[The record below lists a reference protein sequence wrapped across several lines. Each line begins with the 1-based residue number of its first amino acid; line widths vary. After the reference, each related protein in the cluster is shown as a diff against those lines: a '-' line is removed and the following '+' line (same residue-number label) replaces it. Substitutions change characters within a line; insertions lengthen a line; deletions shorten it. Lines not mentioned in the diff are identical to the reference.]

1 MNKELKN
8 KLVRLVA
15 EASADERYYF
25 RRLMDDENSTQS
37 DSRYAEAKAY
47 LKGINDVLNTL
58 SDLPPEPTIFSK
70 EFDDKLKSK
79 LDELNIEIDF
89 SK

>member
-1 MNKELKN
+1 MNKELKD
-8 KLVRLVA
+8 KLVTLIAVA
-15 EASADERYYF
+15 TSDERYYWG
-25 RRLMDDENSTQS
+25 RIIEGE
-37 DSRYAEAKAY
+37 DSFEGRHAEAKAY
-47 LKGINDVLNTL
+47 LKGIHAVLDTL

>member
-1 MNKELKN
+1 MNKELKD

-58 SDLPPEPTIFSK
+58 SDLPPEPKSNS
-70 EFDDKLKSK
+70 EFDTKLKSK
-79 LDELNIEIDF
+79 LDELNIDIDF
-89 SK
+89 TK

>member
-1 MNKELKN
+1 MNKELKD
-8 KLVRLVA
+8 KLVTLIAVA
-15 EASADERYYF
+15 TSDERYYWGRVMEGEDHF
-25 RRLMDDENSTQS
+25 EGRH
-37 DSRYAEAKAY
+37 AEARAY
-47 LKGINDVLNTL
+47 LKGVHAVLDTL

-70 EFDDKLKSK
+70 EYDDKLKSK

>member
-1 MNKELKN
+1 MNKELKD
-8 KLVRLVA
+8 KLVTLIAVA
-15 EASADERYYF
+15 TSDERYYWG
-25 RRLMDDENSTQS
+25 RIMEGE
-37 DSRYAEAKAY
+37 DSFEGRHAEAKAY
-47 LKGINDVLNTL
+47 LKGIHAVLDTL

-70 EFDDKLKSK
+70 EYDDKLKSK

>member
-1 MNKELKN
+1 MNKELKD

-15 EASADERYYF
+15 EATSDERYYF
-25 RRLMDDENSTQS
+25 RRLMDDDSTHS

-58 SDLPPEPTIFSK
+58 K
-70 EFDDKLKSK
+70 ES
-79 LDELNIEIDF
+79 I
-89 SK
+89 

>member
-1 MNKELKN
+1 MNKELKD
-8 KLVRLVA
+8 KLVTLIAVA
-15 EASADERYYF
+15 TSDERYYWGRVMEGEDHF
-25 RRLMDDENSTQS
+25 EGRH
-37 DSRYAEAKAY
+37 AEAKAY
-47 LKGINDVLNTL
+47 LKGIHAVLDTL

-79 LDELNIEIDF
+79 LDELNIDIDF

>member
-1 MNKELKN
+1 MNKELKD
-8 KLVRLVA
+8 KLVTLIAVA
-15 EASADERYYF
+15 TSDERYYWGRVMEGEDHF
-25 RRLMDDENSTQS
+25 EGRH
-37 DSRYAEAKAY
+37 AEAKAY
-47 LKGINDVLNTL
+47 LKGIHAVLDTL

>member
-1 MNKELKN
+1 MNKELKD
-8 KLVRLVA
+8 KLVTLIA
-15 EASADERYYF
+15 NATSDERYYF

-58 SDLPPEPTIFSK
+58 K
-70 EFDDKLKSK
+70 ES
-79 LDELNIEIDF
+79 I
-89 SK
+89 